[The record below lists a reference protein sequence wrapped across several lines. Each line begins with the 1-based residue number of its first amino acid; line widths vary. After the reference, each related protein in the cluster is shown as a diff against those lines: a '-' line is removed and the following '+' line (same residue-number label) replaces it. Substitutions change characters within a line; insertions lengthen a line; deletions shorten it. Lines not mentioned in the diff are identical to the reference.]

1 MSHALK
7 ICFIVI
13 SVLVMRDPALAQ
25 CFVCSD
31 SYANTAVGS
40 YSLAINTS
48 GGSNTALGY
57 AALNGNTTGGNN
69 TAAGFAALNNNTTGF
84 ANTASGYGALQE
96 NITGSYST
104 AVGAYSLGVNSSGG
118 YDTAI
123 GAYALPDNTTGSG
136 NTAFGYAGLRSNT
149 TGNNNISIGYQ
160 SLYYNAT
167 GSNNIAM
174 GYQAAYNVANGSN
187 NIEIGNSGVGSDNGL
202 IRIGVQGIQST
213 AYVAGISGTQITG
226 SAVYV
231 TASGQLGVLASSER
245 YKTAIAPM
253 GPINEKL
260 QRLRPV
266 TFKLKADPS
275 GALQYGL
282 IAEEVAKV
290 YPELVIR
297 DAQGVIQGVRY
308 EELAPMLLNEAQYQQ
323 RASARLRGNLSQLE
337 QELRGTQQQLGAMR
351 QQIAGLRQ
359 QNLSMQAAIAT
370 LLAKGER
377 VAMR

>member
-1 MSHALK
+1 MSHAFKFCLV
-7 ICFIVI
+7 VI
-13 SVLVMRDPALAQ
+13 GAMAAGHQALAQ

-31 SYANTAVGS
+31 GAFNTAIGT
-40 YSLAINTS
+40 YSLAINT
-48 GGSNTALGY
+48 GGGNTALGY

-69 TAAGFAALNNNTTGF
+69 TATGYATLNNNTTGT

-96 NITGSYST
+96 NMTGSYST
-104 AVGAYSLGVNSSGG
+104 AIGAYALGVNSTGG

-123 GAYALPDNTTGSG
+123 GAYALPDNTSGTG

-187 NIEIGNSGVGSDNGL
+187 NIEIGNSGAGSDTGL
-202 IRIGVQGIQST
+202 IRIGVQGTQST
-213 AYVAGISGTQITG
+213 TFIAGISGTQVTG
-226 SAVYV
+226 AAVYV
-231 TASGQLGVLASSER
+231 TSSGQLGVLASSDR
-245 YKTAIAPM
+245 YKTDIASM
-253 GPINEKL
+253 DPISEKL

-266 TFKLKADPS
+266 TFKLKADPN
-275 GALQYGL
+275 GVLQYGL
-282 IAEEVAKV
+282 IAEEVAKL

-308 EELAPMLLNEAQYQQ
+308 EELSPMLLNEAQQQQ
-323 RASARLRGNLSQLE
+323 RTSARQRDRQVQME
-337 QELRGTQQQLGAMR
+337 RELRGTQQQLIAMR
-351 QQIAGLRQ
+351 QQIADLKQ

-370 LLAKGER
+370 LLAGGER